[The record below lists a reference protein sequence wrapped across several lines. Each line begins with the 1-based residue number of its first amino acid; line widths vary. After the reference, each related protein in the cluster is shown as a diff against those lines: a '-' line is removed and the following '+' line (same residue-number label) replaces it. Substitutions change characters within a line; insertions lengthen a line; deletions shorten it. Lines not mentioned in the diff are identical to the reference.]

1 MKITSCDIKDI
12 ALEIVDQLVL
22 AGILKDCMD
31 TEDSTEF
38 DAQDIIREVLC
49 NKFNAVTAD
58 EITSLDSRIKS
69 CEIENP
75 EESDDEFYVKIWFN
89 YKIGNDDLKP
99 DGRQEFVTETKEQ
112 LISEIQDFMK
122 SDKNGWCIL

>member
-1 MKITSCDIKDI
+1 MNITSCDIKDM

-31 TEDSTEF
+31 TEDPTEF
-38 DAQDIIREVLC
+38 EAQDIIREILC

-75 EESDDEFYVKIWFN
+75 EESDDDFYVKIRFN
-89 YKIGNDDLKP
+89 YKRGNGDLKP
-99 DGRQEFVTETKEQ
+99 DGRQEFIANTKET
-112 LISEIQDFMK
+112 LITEIQDFMK
-122 SDKNGWCIL
+122 SDKVGWCIL